1 MTHTVIVAPI
11 FYHVQQGKKKKLA
24 LLECNILFLQKEK
37 ECNGSYTCSGQ
48 FSLLAGGLIEQA
60 AAALIFDRRVSR
72 TGSVQPKVRRPRV

>member
-24 LLECNILFLQKEK
+24 LLECNILFLKK
-37 ECNGSYTCSGQ
+37 KRSVTDRTPPSRQ
-48 FSLLAGGLIEQA
+48 FSLSAGVLIEQT

-72 TGSVQPKVRRPRV
+72 TGSVKPEVRRPRV